1 MDFVNDLS
9 LSKWLHRKEV
19 LATKLV
25 EWIPFSILKMSL
37 YRTIFARLGTSAQ
50 IHRGVQLL
58 RPHGI
63 EIGNRTTLESGV
75 ILKNV
80 GKTSKIW
87 IGDSVTLES
96 GVRLKSSAHNSRIR
110 IGDGTL
116 IERGVD
122 IKVHSMGTIEIGA
135 NTHIGPYTCLSGRA
149 ISIGKNC
156 LIASHNGIYAGNHNF
171 SDCTRPIR
179 GQGIIYKEKGI
190 AIEDDC
196 WLASGVRV
204 VDGVTIGRG
213 SVIGAGAVVTQDI
226 PPYSV
231 AVGVPAKVIS
241 QRHNADNKL

>member
-1 MDFVNDLS
+1 MDFVNDPS
-9 LSKWLHRKEV
+9 SSKWLYRKEA
-19 LATKLV
+19 LAAKLL
-25 EWIPFSILKMSL
+25 EWIPFSILKMPL

-75 ILKNV
+75 
-80 GKTSKIW
+80 
-87 IGDSVTLES
+87 
-96 GVRLKSSAHNSRIR
+96 RLKSSAHNSRIR

-122 IKVHSMGTIEIGA
+122 IKVHRMGTIEIGA
-135 NTHIGPYTCLSGRA
+135 NTHIGPYTCLSGKS

-156 LIASHNGIYAGNHNF
+156 LIASHSGIYAGNHNF

-190 AIEDDC
+190 VIEDDC
-196 WLASGVRV
+196 WLGSGVRV
-204 VDGVTIGRG
+204 VDGVTLGRG
-213 SVIGAGAVVTQDI
+213 SVIGAGAVVTKDI

-241 QRHNADNKL
+241 QRHDADNKL

>member
-9 LSKWLHRKEV
+9 LSKWFHRKEA

-25 EWIPFSILKMSL
+25 EWIPFSILKMPL
-37 YRTIFARLGTSAQ
+37 YRTIFARLGTSVQ

-63 EIGNRTTLESGV
+63 EIGNKTTLESGV

-156 LIASHNGIYAGNHNF
+156 LIASHGGIYAGNHNF

-196 WLASGVRV
+196 WLGSGVRV
-204 VDGVTIGRG
+204 IDGVTLGRG
-213 SVIGAGAVVTQDI
+213 SVIGAGAVVTKDI

-241 QRHNADNKL
+241 QRHDTNNKL